1 MFYWGW
7 KWKRKDTKL
16 WIYLEG
22 KETIGYADTITDIK
36 RIAKHWIENVAE
48 EAAIFYYPF
57 DKASGKYKFS
67 DRVFLETY

>member
-1 MFYWGW
+1 M
-7 KWKRKDTKL
+7 
-16 WIYLEG
+16 EG

>member
-1 MFYWGW
+1 MEN
-7 KWKRKDTKL
+7 KRYKVVDL
-16 WIYLEG
+16 LEG

-67 DRVFLETY
+67 ERVFLETY